1 MGEKIQGP
9 EIFVPEANPGLSLW
23 GKHCIVI
30 SGYSWPFI
38 SGTPEP
44 HLCGWKGL
52 TSWPSLGA
60 PTLGRNFQ
68 VASQKEQARLLGLSG
83 CRSQQGC
90 LMAVSAV

>member
-23 GKHCIVI
+23 EKPCIVI
-30 SGYSWPFI
+30 SGYSWLFI

-52 TSWPSLGA
+52 TS
-60 PTLGRNFQ
+60 
-68 VASQKEQARLLGLSG
+68 
-83 CRSQQGC
+83 
-90 LMAVSAV
+90 